1 MRVVVI
7 GGTGNVGL
15 AVTRAL
21 TADAGT
27 TGVSVVA
34 RRHTAALPSGARMVV
49 ADVATSDL
57 RPIVAGAD
65 AVVHLAWLIQ
75 PSRSLDIQWQVNVDG
90 VARVLAAVA
99 DAGVPTFVAASSV
112 GAYSPRRSLDP
123 VDETWPTHG
132 VATSAYSRQKAYV
145 ERMLDDFEARH
156 PGVRVA
162 RLRPALIFQAEAAAS
177 QRRYFAGPLLPRA
190 LLRPGVLPI
199 VPHLSAVHFQAV
211 HADDV
216 ADVFVRVLHSDV
228 RGALNVAT
236 DQVLSTRD
244 VADLIGA
251 RPVHVPFALA
261 RWCIDV
267 AWRLRLHP
275 LEGGW
280 LDLAARCPVLDATRA
295 RTELGWRP
303 RYDGRAALRVVL
315 RGIANGAAGPTP
327 PLAAHPIDVQL
338 LDALRTGMGTR
349 SSSDL
354 AAREPDSRRPR

>member
-15 AVTRAL
+15 AVIRAL
-21 TADAGT
+21 TADPRVT
-27 TGVSVVA
+27 DVTVVA
-34 RRHTAALPSGARMVV
+34 RRHAAALPAGARMVT

-57 RPIVAGAD
+57 RPIVARAD

-75 PSRSLDIQWQVNVDG
+75 PSRSLDLQWQVNVDG
-90 VARVLAAVA
+90 MARVLAAVG
-99 DAGVPTFVAASSV
+99 DAGVPTVVAASSV
-112 GAYSPRRSLDP
+112 GAYSPRASLDP

-156 PGVRVA
+156 ADVRVA
-162 RLRPALIFQAEAAAS
+162 RLRPALVFQTEAAAS
-177 QRRYFAGPLLPRA
+177 QKRYFAGPLLPRV
-190 LLRPGVLPI
+190 LLRPGVVPV
-199 VPHLSAVHFQAV
+199 VPHLSGVHFQAV

-216 ADVFVRVLHSDV
+216 ADAFVRVVHSDV
-228 RGALNVAT
+228 RGAVNVAT
-236 DQVLSTRD
+236 EQVLSTRD
-244 VADLIGA
+244 VADLLGA
-251 RPVHVPFALA
+251 RPVPVPFALA
-261 RWCIDV
+261 RWWIDV

-303 RYDGRAALRVVL
+303 RHDGWTALRAVL
-315 RGIANGAAGPTP
+315 EGIAEGAAGPTP
-327 PLAAHPIDVQL
+327 PLAAHPVDVEV
-338 LDALRTGMGTR
+338 LDALRTGMGRR
-349 SSSDL
+349 STSDP
-354 AAREPDSRRPR
+354 AAREPDRR